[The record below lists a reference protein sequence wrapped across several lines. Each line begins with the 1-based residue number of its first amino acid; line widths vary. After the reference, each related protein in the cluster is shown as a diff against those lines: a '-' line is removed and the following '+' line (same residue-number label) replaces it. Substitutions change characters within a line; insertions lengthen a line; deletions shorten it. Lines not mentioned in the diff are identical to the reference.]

1 MSEVKPTYD
10 YEIDLFEVF
19 VTIWNGKWKII
30 ITTFVAA
37 VIGVSFSVVKP
48 NSFKISVPIQSN
60 QSISITYTSL
70 NELLMDE
77 GLSYEVNRDSIFEI
91 FVSEFNDYEE
101 IIDALSTSEFVQ
113 KSIKDLDDD
122 DKQKALIGFAKSFVL
137 NAPSTEKVN
146 NTMSFVW
153 HDDLEGVRLLNDAI
167 RQTLLKTKSIL
178 IDHIN
183 NLAEHIDFR
192 NARELEKLRNELSL
206 IKQNQI
212 NIEKQRIQY
221 LLEQSAIAKELGI
234 ETSGI
239 DLNALSQSSQ
249 NSIFLGSNSF
259 DIPFYLRGFKA
270 IDKEIALI
278 QSRTREE
285 QMLAAEGYIQT
296 KEEIASI
303 EEDLSSSQLR
313 DALEAL
319 TSDNPYD
326 WVEFDLTIADVVSQ
340 KKSMQYVVLSLV
352 LGGVVG
358 MIYVLISN
366 AILNRKERFTKT

>member
-178 IDHIN
+178 VDHIN

-352 LGGVVG
+352 LGGAVG

>member
-10 YEIDLFEVF
+10 YETDLFEVF

-60 QSISITYTSL
+60 QSISINYTSL

-221 LLEQSAIAKELGI
+221 LLEQSAIAKELDI

-239 DLNALSQSSQ
+239 DVNALSQSSQ

-259 DIPFYLRGFKA
+259 DIPFYMRGFKA

-285 QMLAAEGYIQT
+285 QMLAAEGYLQT

>member
-10 YEIDLFEVF
+10 YETDLFEVF

-60 QSISITYTSL
+60 QSISINYTSL

-77 GLSYEVNRDSIFEI
+77 GLSYEVNRDSIFEV

-221 LLEQSAIAKELGI
+221 LLEQSAIAKELDI

-239 DLNALSQSSQ
+239 DVNALSQSSQ

-259 DIPFYLRGFKA
+259 DIPFYMRGFKA

-285 QMLAAEGYIQT
+285 QMLAAEGYLQT